1 MKKIIPLSVLTFFL
15 ALGFAVVS
23 PTKAS
28 GQSAGLVSSVLNR
41 MERNRQS
48 LKTLRGNL
56 SMEKYNAQLRD
67 SERYNGVVLY
77 VPGSGRDA
85 SVRIEWRSP
94 QHEILAVANGKYT
107 LFRPRLNQAIVG
119 KSSSVRGKAGAG
131 GILDLMYMTKTQLEA
146 RFQPVQ
152 DVREETLWGGV
163 STIHLTLVPK
173 GNASFKYAEIWVDS
187 SGMPV
192 QTKIVE
198 KNDDATTMRLSG
210 LERNIKVSDEEFSV
224 KLDSNVK
231 IVKG

>member
-1 MKKIIPLSVLTFFL
+1 MRRLVPLSLLLVVL
-15 ALGFAVVS
+15 AGVS
-23 PTKAS
+23 IISSPKATN
-28 GQSAGLVSSVLNR
+28 GQSAGLVSSVLSR

-48 LKTLRGNL
+48 LKSLKASI

-67 SERYNGVVLY
+67 KDNYSGWVLY

-85 SVRIEWRSP
+85 SVRIEWQRP
-94 QHEILAVANGKYT
+94 RHEILAVAKGQYT
-107 LFRPRLNQAIVG
+107 LFRPSLGQAIVG
-119 KSSSVRGKAGAG
+119 KSGSVKGKAGASG
-131 GILDLMYMTKTQLEA
+131 VLDMMYMSKQQLEA
-146 RFQPVQ
+146 KFQPVQ

-210 LERNIKVSDEEFSV
+210 VERNLKISPDEFSV
-224 KLDSNVK
+224 KLDSSVK

>member
-1 MKKIIPLSVLTFFL
+1 MKKIVPLFLMLTML
-15 ALGFAVVS
+15 VGAIALTSPKAVS
-23 PTKAS
+23 A
-28 GQSAGLVSSVLNR
+28 QSAGLVSSVLNN

-48 LKTLRGNL
+48 LRSLRASL

-67 SERYNGVVLY
+67 SEQYSGVVLY
-77 VPGSGRDA
+77 IPGSGRDA
-85 SVRIEWRSP
+85 SVRIEWQKP
-94 QHEILAVANGKYT
+94 QHEILAVSNGQYT
-107 LFRPRLNQAIVG
+107 LFRPRLNVAYKG
-119 KSSSVRGKAGAG
+119 SSRSSKNKAGG
-131 GILDLMYMTKTQLEA
+131 VLEMMYMTKQQLEA
-146 RFQPVQ
+146 RFQPVK

-163 STIHLTLVPK
+163 KTTHVTLVPK

-198 KNDDATTMRLSG
+198 KNDDATTMRLSS
-210 LERNIKVSDEEFSV
+210 LERNLKISADEFSV

>member
-1 MKKIIPLSVLTFFL
+1 MKRVIPLGLLLAVL
-15 ALGFAVVS
+15 AGASIISS
-23 PTKAS
+23 PKATNA
-28 GQSAGLVSSVLNR
+28 QSAGLVSSVLNR

-48 LKTLRGNL
+48 LRSLKANL

-67 SERYNGVVLY
+67 KDNYSGWVLY

-85 SVRIEWRSP
+85 SVRIEWQKP
-94 QHEILAVANGKYT
+94 QHEILAVSKGQYT

-119 KSSSVRGKAGAG
+119 KSVSVKGKAGASG
-131 GILDLMYMTKTQLEA
+131 VLDMMYMTKQQLEA
-146 RFQPVQ
+146 KFQPVQ

-173 GNASFKYAEIWVDS
+173 GNASFKYAEIWVES
-187 SGMPV
+187 AGMPV

-210 LERNIKVSDEEFSV
+210 MERNLKINSDEFAI

>member
-1 MKKIIPLSVLTFFL
+1 MKRLFPLSIVFAMLVG
-15 ALGFAVVS
+15 ALFSSA
-23 PTKAS
+23 KATN

-48 LKTLRGNL
+48 LKSLKASL

-67 SERYNGVVLY
+67 KENYSGWVLY
-77 VPGSGRDA
+77 MPSTGRDA
-85 SVRIEWRSP
+85 SVRIEWQKP
-94 QHEILAVANGKYT
+94 QHEILAVSKGQYT

-119 KSSSVRGKAGAG
+119 KSGSVKGKAGAG
-131 GILDLMYMTKTQLEA
+131 GVLDMMYMSRQQLEA
-146 RFQPVQ
+146 RFQPLQ

-173 GNASFKYAEIWVDS
+173 GNANFKYAEIWVDS

-210 LERNIKVSDEEFSV
+210 MERNLRISSDEFVV

>member
-1 MKKIIPLSVLTFFL
+1 MKRLVPLSLLLAVL
-15 ALGFAVVS
+15 AGASIISS
-23 PTKAS
+23 PKPTS

-48 LKTLRGNL
+48 LKSLKASL

-67 SERYNGVVLY
+67 KDNYSGWVLY

-85 SVRIEWRSP
+85 SVRIEWQRP
-94 QHEILAVANGKYT
+94 RQEILAVAKGQYT
-107 LFRPRLNQAIVG
+107 LFRPSLRQAIVG
-119 KSSSVRGKAGAG
+119 KSGSVKGKAGASG
-131 GILDLMYMTKTQLEA
+131 VLDMMYMTKQQLEA
-146 RFQPVQ
+146 KFQPVQ

-210 LERNIKVSDEEFSV
+210 VERNLKISSDEFNI
-224 KLDSNVK
+224 KLDSSVK

>member
-1 MKKIIPLSVLTFFL
+1 MKRLVPPGILLVVLASAFIV
-15 ALGFAVVS
+15 GS
-23 PTKAS
+23 PKATT

-48 LKTLRGNL
+48 LRSLKASL

-67 SERYNGVVLY
+67 AERYKGLVTYL
-77 VPGSGRDA
+77 PGSGRDA
-85 SVRIEWRSP
+85 SVRIEWQSP
-94 QHEILAVANGKYT
+94 QHEILTVSNGKYT
-107 LFRPRLNQAIVG
+107 LFRPRLNMAYVG
-119 KSSSVRGKAGAG
+119 SSKSNRNKAGG
-131 GILDLMYMTKTQLEA
+131 VLEMMYMTRAQLEA
-146 RFQPVQ
+146 RFEPVK

-198 KNDDATTMRLSG
+198 KNDDATTMRLSSM
-210 LERNIKVSDEEFSV
+210 ERNLKINGDDFNI

>member
-1 MKKIIPLSVLTFFL
+1 MKRLVPLGLLLAVLAGASIIS
-15 ALGFAVVS
+15 S
-23 PTKAS
+23 PKPTN

-48 LKTLRGNL
+48 LKSLKASL

-67 SERYNGVVLY
+67 KDNYSGWVLY

-85 SVRIEWRSP
+85 SVRIEWQRP
-94 QHEILAVANGKYT
+94 RQEILAVAKGQYT
-107 LFRPRLNQAIVG
+107 LFRPSLRQAIVG
-119 KSSSVRGKAGAG
+119 KSGSVKGKAGASG
-131 GILDLMYMTKTQLEA
+131 VLDMMYMTKQQLEA
-146 RFQPVQ
+146 KFQPVQ

-210 LERNIKVSDEEFSV
+210 VERNLKISSDEFNI
-224 KLDSNVK
+224 KLDSSVK

>member
-1 MKKIIPLSVLTFFL
+1 MKRLVPLSLLL
-15 ALGFAVVS
+15 ALLAGVS
-23 PTKAS
+23 IISSPKATS

-48 LKTLRGNL
+48 LKSLKASL

-67 SERYNGVVLY
+67 KDNYSGWVLY

-85 SVRIEWRSP
+85 SVRIEWQKPR
-94 QHEILAVANGKYT
+94 HEVLAVAKGQYT
-107 LFRPRLNQAIVG
+107 LFRPTLGQAIVG
-119 KSSSVRGKAGAG
+119 KSGSVKGKAGASG
-131 GILDLMYMTKTQLEA
+131 VLDMMYMSKQQLEA
-146 RFQPVQ
+146 KFQPVQ

-210 LERNIKVSDEEFSV
+210 VERNLRINSDEFNI
-224 KLDSNVK
+224 KLDSSVK

>member
-1 MKKIIPLSVLTFFL
+1 MKRLVPLSILLAVLTGGL
-15 ALGFAVVS
+15 ISSSKSAN
-23 PTKAS
+23 

-48 LKTLRGNL
+48 LKSLKASL

-67 SERYNGVVLY
+67 KDQYVGTVLY
-77 VPGSGRDA
+77 VPASGRNA
-85 SVRIEWRSP
+85 SVRIEWQRP
-94 QHEILAVANGKYT
+94 RREILAVSNGSYT
-107 LFRPRLNQAIVG
+107 LFRPTLNQAMVG
-119 KSSSVRGKAGAG
+119 KTGSLKG
-131 GILDLMYMTKTQLEA
+131 GSAPSGVLDMMYMSKAQLETK
-146 RFQPVQ
+146 FQPVQ

-173 GNASFKYAEIWVDS
+173 GNASYKYAEIWVDS

-210 LERNIKVSDEEFSV
+210 VERNLSISKDEFSL
-224 KLDSNVK
+224 KLDSSVK
-231 IVKG
+231 IVKS